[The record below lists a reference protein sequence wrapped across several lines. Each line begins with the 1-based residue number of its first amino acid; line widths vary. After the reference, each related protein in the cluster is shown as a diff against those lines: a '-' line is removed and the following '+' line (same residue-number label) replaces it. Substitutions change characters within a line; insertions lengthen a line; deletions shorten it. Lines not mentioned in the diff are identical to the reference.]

1 MCVRFPDWTEPG
13 SYRVLVLPELLCFFT
28 ERALLFAGELN
39 QLGSGLSSA
48 EFEGSQL
55 GSRPTSAEGQGPAS
69 PLA

>member
-1 MCVRFPDWTEPG
+1 M
-13 SYRVLVLPELLCFFT
+13 LLHGACAAVQ
-28 ERALLFAGELN
+28 RGAKPAW
-39 QLGSGLSSA
+39 SGLSSA